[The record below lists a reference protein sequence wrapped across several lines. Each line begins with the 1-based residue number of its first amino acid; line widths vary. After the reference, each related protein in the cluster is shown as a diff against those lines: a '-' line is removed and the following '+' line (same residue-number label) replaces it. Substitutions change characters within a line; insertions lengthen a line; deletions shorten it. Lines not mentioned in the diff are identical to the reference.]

1 MKTINFGKNEDGV
14 DVSLDFGSDGNRFML
29 LVGMTGS
36 GKSVFHE
43 HVYHDLMARYTPEE
57 IGFIFMDMT
66 RVDFGGWDPAYLIR
80 PVIVDSDEALGVLEM
95 VHDETRTIFIH
106 IEENNMVHRDRLRFE
121 KGIENALHANA
132 NIVLVYSTSAIDPSY
147 IPEWLEKYIDVRV
160 VFRVATEADSV
171 LLLGNASASAFT
183 NPGERIVMYDDKQ
196 VKCIPF

>member
-66 RVDFGGWDPAYLIR
+66 RVDFGGWDPAYLAL
-80 PVIVDSDEALGVLEM
+80 PVIVDSDEALGVIET
-95 VHDETRTIFIH
+95 VHDETRTTFIH
-106 IEENNMVHRDRLRFE
+106 IEENNMVHHDRLRFE

-132 NIVLVYSTSAIDPSY
+132 NIVLVYSTSAIDPTY

-160 VFRVATEADSV
+160 VFRVATEADST
-171 LLLGNASASAFT
+171 LLLGNASASTFT
-183 NPGERIVMYDDKQ
+183 EPGERIVMYDDKQ